1 MKNKKGFLQG
11 ALVGALVTLL
21 ILGLVSCGILVSDD
35 NIISQKTEEKLS
47 ELKGLIDSQFLGEV
61 DEDALTE
68 GIYKG
73 YLEALDDPYTVYYDE
88 EETKE
93 FNESVSGEFSGIG
106 VLLSQN
112 RETGTITMTQV
123 YKDSPAM
130 KAGLQNDDI
139 LYKVEDQEIEGLELS
154 DIVNRIKG
162 EKGTEVTLTV
172 LRGETAEEVTVTVVR
187 DVVEKQTVETKM
199 LEDGIAYMAI
209 TEFDS
214 VTYDQYLEAFE
225 ELEKEDM
232 KGLIIDLRGNP
243 GGNLDTVC
251 NMLDEILPEGLLV
264 YTEDKNGER
273 EEYKSDAED
282 RLDVPLAVLINGGS
296 ASASEIFAGA
306 IQDYE
311 KGTIVGTQSYGKGVV
326 QKFYSLKDGTSVK
339 ITVSEYFTPK
349 GRSINGKGITPDVE
363 VEYEYDEK
371 QPEVDNQLEKA
382 MEVLKG

>member
-11 ALVGALVTLL
+11 ALLGALVTLF
-21 ILGLVSCGILVSDD
+21 IAGLVSCGFLGGKETIV
-35 NIISQKTEEKLS
+35 SQKTEEKLS
-47 ELKGLIDSQFLGEV
+47 ELKGLIDREFLGEA
-61 DEDALTE
+61 DEEALTE
-68 GIYKG
+68 GLYKG
-73 YLEALDDPYTVYYDE
+73 YLEALDDPYTVYYDK
-88 EETKE
+88 EETEE

-123 YKDSPAM
+123 YEDSPAA
-130 KAGLQNDDI
+130 KAGLQDEDI
-139 LYKVEDQEIEGLELS
+139 LYKVEGQEVSDLELS
-154 DIVNRIKG
+154 DVVNRIKG
-162 EKGTEVTLTV
+162 EKGTEVKITV
-172 LRGETAEEVTVTVVR
+172 LRGENAQEVTVTAVR

-199 LEDGIAYMAI
+199 LEDGIAYMSVS
-209 TEFDS
+209 EFDA
-214 VTYDQYLEAFE
+214 VTYDQYVAAFQ
-225 ELEKEDM
+225 ELEKQDM

-264 YTEDKNGER
+264 YTEDKNGEK
-273 EEYKSDAED
+273 EEYKSDAKD

-306 IQDYE
+306 VQDYG

-326 QKFYSLKDGTSVK
+326 QKFYSLRDGTSVK

-363 VEYEYDEK
+363 VEYKYDEK
-371 QPEVDNQLEKA
+371 QPEADNQLEKA